1 MQKHKLHKNLAAGWF
16 KEDGMPLFETEPSSC
31 QNSYATWAQPS
42 APSQGQFL
50 CGKSEEKKTPLE
62 HYFWLNWTKFIRS

>member
-16 KEDGMPLFETEPSSC
+16 KEDGVPLFETEPSSC

-42 APSQGQFL
+42 APSQGKFH
-50 CGKSEEKKTPLE
+50 CGKSEEKNTFRTL
-62 HYFWLNWTKFIRS
+62 LLAQLD